1 MGGPGA
7 AAPER
12 IVLLDFERPADLGHW
27 SPIDD
32 VVMGGVSRSSFTL
45 AGPGIARFAGV
56 VSLDNGGGFASV
68 RTTSRDWDT
77 ARATAFLLRVLG
89 EGRTYKFTAR
99 TDDRFDGVQYQCRFT
114 PPAGEWADM
123 RLPIESFAA
132 TFRGRNV
139 PGAAALDPRCVRTL
153 GLMISDKQAGRFELL
168 VDSIAVEADR

>member
-1 MGGPGA
+1 MGEPGA
-7 AAPER
+7 VAPER
-12 IVLLDFERPADLGHW
+12 IVLLDFDQPADLGQW

-45 AGPGIARFAGV
+45 ARHGIASFAGV

-68 RTTSRDWDT
+68 RTMPRDWDT
-77 ARATAFLLRVLG
+77 ARATAFLLHVLG
-89 EGRTYKFTAR
+89 DGRTYKLTVR
-99 TDDRFDGVQYQCRFT
+99 SDDGFDGVQYQCRFT

-139 PGAAALDPRCVRTL
+139 PGAAALDPSRIRAL
-153 GLMISDKQAGRFELL
+153 GFMISDKQAGRFELL
-168 VDSIAVEADR
+168 VDSIAIEAGR